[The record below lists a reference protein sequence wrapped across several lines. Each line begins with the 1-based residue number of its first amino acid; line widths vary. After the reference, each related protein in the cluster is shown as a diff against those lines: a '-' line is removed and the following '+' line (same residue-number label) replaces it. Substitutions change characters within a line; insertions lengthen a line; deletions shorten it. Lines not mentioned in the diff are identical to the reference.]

1 MFATGTNGNKGGVL
15 LKPLC
20 EKDTAYRRSQSLF
33 FLRFGRPTKLL
44 LKSDIFL
51 LSLSRALSLSL
62 PITADRMVRGERVMH
77 YFDNLLPDSDII
89 RECVRKRYKL
99 KSLDPA
105 QLPAL
110 FPEEVWSS
118 IRNGIRRQCSIFLA
132 GQSGVTG

>member
-1 MFATGTNGNKGGVL
+1 MTRHELAIWMNRVHVGVWRWAAAGHAHSHSFEYSEGWL
-15 LKPLC
+15 GH
-20 EKDTAYRRSQSLF
+20 AF
-33 FLRFGRPTKLL
+33 
-44 LKSDIFL
+44 
-51 LSLSRALSLSL
+51 SRALSLSL

-89 RECVRKRYKL
+89 REPVRKRYKL

-118 IRNGIRRQCSIFLA
+118 IRDGIHRQCSIFLA